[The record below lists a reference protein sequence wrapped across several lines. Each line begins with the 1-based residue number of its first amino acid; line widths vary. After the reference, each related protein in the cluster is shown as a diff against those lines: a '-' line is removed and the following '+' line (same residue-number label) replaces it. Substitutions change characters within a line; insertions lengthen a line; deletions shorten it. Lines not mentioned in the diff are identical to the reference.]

1 MSKTVSRGKEGHYTF
16 IKGPLYKRRYNCKYM
31 HSRTPKQMV
40 HIQKIMQNVT
50 INLNTG
56 LNAIKFS
63 AENIELNLY
72 DHRIDNGFLEA
83 TLKGK
88 SQ

>member
-1 MSKTVSRGKEGHYTF
+1 
-16 IKGPLYKRRYNCKYM
+16 
-31 HSRTPKQMV
+31 MV